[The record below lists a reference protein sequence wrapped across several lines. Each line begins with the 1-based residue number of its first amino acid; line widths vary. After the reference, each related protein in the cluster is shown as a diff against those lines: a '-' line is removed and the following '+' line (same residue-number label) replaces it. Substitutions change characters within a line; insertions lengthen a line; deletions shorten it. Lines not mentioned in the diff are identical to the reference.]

1 MVERDVKKPL
11 CKVTAGKG
19 LGYWRIT
26 LASDISLI
34 TALAYSDI
42 THDSVS
48 MYVQYSA
55 MASLMGKKDLEKRLC
70 YGVGQAIGTPAGL
83 PNPTV

>member
-1 MVERDVKKPL
+1 MECDATKPL

-34 TALAYSDI
+34 TVLAYSDI
-42 THDSVS
+42 THNSVS

-55 MASLMGKKDLEKRLC
+55 MESLMSKNELEKRLC
-70 YGVGQAIGTPAGL
+70 YGVGQAFGTPAGL